1 MLALRGGV
9 PDAFRIEGVAAG
21 GRSLFARA
29 RHPAGQ
35 LVIHRCRPVIR
46 NGR

>member
-21 GRSLFARA
+21 GRSPFAGRA
-29 RHPAGQ
+29 PPGW
-35 LVIHRCRPVIR
+35 PV
-46 NGR
+46 GYPSLQACYS